1 MPMSERTARAA
12 ALICRSGWG
21 VEIAVPSMTMRPSL
35 GISSSA
41 RQRNNVVLPE
51 PLGPDDADHV
61 ALHHRQADARQ
72 HLVLAEPLGYVLRLD
87 DRRSRHRSHPSASP
101 SLSLFTA

>member
-41 RQRNNVVLPE
+41 RQRSNVVLPE
-51 PLGPDDADHV
+51 PLGPTTQTTS
-61 ALHHRQADARQ
+61 RSITGRRDARQ
-72 HLVLAEPLGYVLRLD
+72 HLVVAEPLGHVLRHD

>member
-21 VEIAVPSMTMRPSL
+21 VEIVVPSMTMRPSL

-41 RQRNNVVLPE
+41 RQRSNVVLPE
-51 PLGPDDADHV
+51 PLGPTTQTTS
-61 ALHHRQADARQ
+61 RSIT
-72 HLVLAEPLGYVLRLD
+72 G
-87 DRRSRHRSHPSASP
+87 RRTRVS
-101 SLSLFTA
+101 T